1 MTPTSLDNQS
11 GAADD
16 THIVRIVRLETQMD
30 NVTSALISLQRTQES
45 LQRTQESLQRT
56 QEQNHLAMLAQLDAL
71 RTHIDKQ
78 IAGVNDRIDYV
89 QRYTIDRLDS
99 LDARITTRIDRVY
112 YWMVAFTV
120 TNFAALLGIVVRW
133 TIG

>member
-1 MTPTSLDNQS
+1 MNPTPLDKQS

-30 NVTSALISLQRTQES
+30 NVTSALISLQRTQEA
-45 LQRTQESLQRT
+45 LQRT

-112 YWMVAFTV
+112 YWMVGFTI

-133 TIG
+133 ATT